1 MAQHADEQHNPDSY
15 KEPAKDMVHE
25 VIIVG
30 SGPAGYTAAIYA
42 ARADL
47 QPLMFSGLEP
57 GGQLMTTTDVE
68 NFPGFPQGVMGP
80 DMMGLFREQAA
91 RFGTDIRDQSVVSLD
106 TSVRPFRL
114 VSDSGETFRA
124 HSVILSTG
132 ASAKWLGLPSEQ
144 HFRGYG
150 VSACATCD
158 GFFFRNRVV
167 AVVGGGDT
175 AMEETH
181 FLAKFASKVYLIH
194 RRDSFRASKI
204 MQDRVLEDPKVE
216 VLYNSEVVEVLGT
229 DDPVQKV
236 TGLRVGS
243 LTGEPDREIA
253 VDGFFLA
260 IGHKP
265 NSDLVAG
272 QVELDDVGYIK
283 VEPGR
288 TLTSVEGL
296 FAAGDVADPMY
307 RQAVSAAGTG
317 CMAALDAERYLSS
330 RERTTVD
337 LAEVP

>member
-1 MAQHADEQHNPDSY
+1 
-15 KEPAKDMVHE
+15 MVHE

-47 QPLMFSGLEP
+47 APLMFSGLEP

-80 DMMGLFREQAA
+80 DMMALFREQAA

-124 HSVILSTG
+124 HAVILSTG

-236 TGLRVGS
+236 TGLRIGS
-243 LTGEPDREIA
+243 LVGEPDREIP

-260 IGHKP
+260 
-265 NSDLVAG
+265 
-272 QVELDDVGYIK
+272 
-283 VEPGR
+283 
-288 TLTSVEGL
+288 
-296 FAAGDVADPMY
+296 
-307 RQAVSAAGTG
+307 
-317 CMAALDAERYLSS
+317 
-330 RERTTVD
+330 
-337 LAEVP
+337 

>member
-1 MAQHADEQHNPDSY
+1 MAQKEEEQHNPRSY
-15 KEPAKDMVHE
+15 SEPAKNMVHE
-25 VIIVG
+25 LIIVG

-80 DMMGLFREQAA
+80 DMMALFRDQAA
-91 RFGTDIRDQSVVSLD
+91 RFGTDIRDQSITRLD
-106 TSVRPFRL
+106 TTVRPFRL
-114 VSDSGETFRA
+114 VSDSGEEFRA

-132 ASAKWLGLPSEQ
+132 ASAKWLGIPSET
-144 HFRGYG
+144 HFRGHG

-158 GFFFRNRVV
+158 GFFFRGKVV
-167 AVVGGGDT
+167 AVIGGGDT
-175 AMEETH
+175 AMEECH

-216 VLYNSEVVEVLGT
+216 VLYNSEVLEVLGT
-229 DDPVQKV
+229 EDPVRKV
-236 TGLRVGS
+236 NGLRIGS
-243 LTGEPDREIA
+243 T
-253 VDGFFLA
+253 DGGPETLIHADGLFLA

-272 QVELDDVGYIK
+272 QVETDDVGYIR

-288 TLTSVEGL
+288 TFTSVEGL
-296 FAAGDVADPMY
+296 YAAGDVADPIY

-317 CMAALDAERYLSS
+317 CMAALDAERYLST
-330 RERTTVD
+330 RARTIVD